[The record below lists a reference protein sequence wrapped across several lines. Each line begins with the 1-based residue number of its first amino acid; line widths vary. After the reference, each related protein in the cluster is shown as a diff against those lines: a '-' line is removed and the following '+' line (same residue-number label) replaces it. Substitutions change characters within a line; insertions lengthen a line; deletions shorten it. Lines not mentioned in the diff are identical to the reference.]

1 MGGDIPHPPHNL
13 VNVVL
18 IVASVGTFVLTTVFN
33 ALAGSGAGV
42 PAVFYATVT
51 IISAKYEL
59 FITPAGKIIHEW
71 WWF

>member
-1 MGGDIPHPPHNL
+1 MGREIPLPPHNW

-18 IVASVGTFVLTTVFN
+18 ILSSVATFVLTTVFN

-42 PAVFYATVT
+42 PGVFYATVT

-59 FITPAGKIIHEW
+59 FITPAGKEYEW